1 MTPIPLEFLKAA
13 VKTNKLSH
21 AYLFS
26 GNDKEAQL
34 KAALLVAEL
43 LKTNSADVLSL
54 ELTTIEQVR
63 VLAQRLSLGA
73 WVSPFKIAILQ
84 DIDKATQDAQS
95 ALLKL
100 LEEPRGDTVF
110 FLLTS
115 FPFLLLP
122 TLRSRAQEV
131 RFWEFPQDAGKPFS
145 VPTSVKARFEYAKE
159 LAESENLLETLQAWL
174 FRLRHIFVTQIVK
187 EDMQKVV
194 QFSRTLRLFEE
205 TLHLLQTTNVNPR
218 LAAERILLAL

>member
-1 MTPIPLEFLKAA
+1 MNSTPLEFLKAA
-13 VKTNKLSH
+13 VGTNKLSH

-43 LKTNSADVLSL
+43 LEINSADVISL
-54 ELTTIEQVR
+54 ELNAIEQVR
-63 VLAQRLSLGA
+63 VLAQRLSLSPWA
-73 WVSPFKIAILQ
+73 SPFKIVILQ
-84 DIDKATQDAQS
+84 DIHKATQDAQS

-122 TLRSRAQEV
+122 TLRSRAQEI
-131 RFWEFPQDAGKPFS
+131 RFWKFPQEAGSPFKFRFS
-145 VPTSVKARFEYAKE
+145 VCDTF
-159 LAESENLLETLQAWL
+159 L
-174 FRLRHIFVTQIVK
+174 
-187 EDMQKVV
+187 
-194 QFSRTLRLFEE
+194 
-205 TLHLLQTTNVNPR
+205 
-218 LAAERILLAL
+218 

>member
-13 VKTNKLSH
+13 VKTKKLSH

-26 GNDKEAQL
+26 GNNKEEQL
-34 KAALLVAEL
+34 QAALLVAEL
-43 LKTNSADVLSL
+43 LETNFADSISL
-54 ELTTIEQVR
+54 ELSAIEQVR

-73 WVSPFKIAILQ
+73 WASPFKIVILK
-84 DIDKATQDAQS
+84 DLHKATQDAQS

-122 TLRSRAQEV
+122 TLRSRAQEI
-131 RFWEFPQDAGKPFS
+131 RFWKFPQEAGKPFKLPVS
-145 VPTSVKARFEYAKE
+145 LKARFEYAKE
-159 LAESENLLETLQAWL
+159 LAES
-174 FRLRHIFVTQIVK
+174 
-187 EDMQKVV
+187 
-194 QFSRTLRLFEE
+194 
-205 TLHLLQTTNVNPR
+205 
-218 LAAERILLAL
+218 